1 MSGIEIVGVVLGTIP
16 LIISGLEH
24 YSKCVKLIK
33 DTKHA
38 AVEFKAV
45 VRKLRTEE
53 LMFRNTLQILLSEC
67 LEHETQKQLLDHLDQ
82 SWDSEQVKVALK
94 QRLQTS
100 YSLYIEH
107 VQSIQKTLSEFMER
121 LHLGPRG
128 EVPTYPWHGR

>member
-1 MSGIEIVGVVLGTIP
+1 MSGIEVIGVVLGTIP

-24 YSKCVKLIK
+24 YEKCVRTIK

-67 LEHETQKQLLDHLDQ
+67 LEHETQKELLDAMDQ
-82 SWDSEQVKVALK
+82 SWDSETVRIALRR
-94 QRLQTS
+94 RLQGS

-107 VQSIQKTLSEFMER
+107 VQSIGKTLAKFMER
-121 LHLGPRG
+121 LHLGTQG
-128 EVPTYPWHGR
+128 EVCQHLRMPV